1 MTKLKTKFY
10 VYILLPVFLVITL
23 AGVISFLVARHIVL
37 EQLWELGQSLLQQT
51 ADEVDSTFGTGVQ
64 TLSILTI
71 HEGFVPSSEKD
82 LQNFFRELRDRLPV
96 EAILLISLDG
106 RLIAGVED
114 SKIPADYQP
123 VFEKWFTDALDSS
136 EPVIG
141 PPTVSPFTSQP
152 VITVANRVLDKH
164 GTPTGVMAYTVPLNR
179 VSCHTAGMCPLE
191 RSNEAIFSI
200 FVRDGAFLT
209 HTDKNLVGHKLGE
222 SNDDLHIRMRQALG
236 EDKPSWCG
244 IGYVGGEQY
253 FGGFRKSRYGQ
264 VYVGLE
270 IPLAVGLRPV
280 MALGASYLGLGVAC
294 LILLPLILKILA
306 KRLVK
311 PIRIL
316 SEATAKFGRGEYD
329 QVLPVTN
336 KDELWDLVDAFNKMS
351 AGVRQRDFIRNTFG
365 RYVPPEIVDQVLESE
380 DGLKLG
386 GESREI
392 TILMSDLR
400 GFSAQTAD
408 MPPDRVLLMLNRY
421 LGRMVEI
428 LLDHKAVIDEMEGD
442 GILAFFGAP
451 MVMTDHPA
459 RAVACAL
466 AMQGAMAEINAQNEV
481 DGLPHLEMGIGINT
495 GQVVVGNIGSEKR
508 TKYGIVGSAVNFTGR
523 IESYSLGDQILISES
538 TFARVAG
545 ILEVRDVLSVEMKGF
560 RGKVQLYDVR
570 GISGPF
576 NVSLKD
582 TFDVPL
588 PVPHKIPVS
597 VRAIVRKIIKPAR
610 ISAFITHLSETSV
623 VIETSEHLDEISEIR
638 IDLVDELL
646 AGMAGESFARVLSTE
661 RSGDLDIWRARF
673 TFLSPEARRILRTLF
688 SRT

>member
-1 MTKLKTKFY
+1 MGKLKTKFY
-10 VYILLPVFLVITL
+10 VFVLLPVFLVITL
-23 AGVISFLVARHIVL
+23 AGVTSYLVARHIVL

-82 LQNFFRELRDRLPV
+82 LYTFFKELRGRLPV
-96 EAILLISLDG
+96 EAILLVSLDG
-106 RLIAGVED
+106 RFIAGVD
-114 SKIPADYQP
+114 NSKIPADYQP
-123 VFEKWFTDALDSS
+123 VFEKWFTDALESK
-136 EPVIG
+136 EPVIA

-152 VITVANRVLDKH
+152 VITVANRVVDKN
-164 GTPTGVMAYTVPLNR
+164 GAATGVMAYTMPLNKLG
-179 VSCHTAGMCPLE
+179 CHGAGLRPLD
-191 RSNEAIFSI
+191 RTGGAIFSI

-209 HTDKNLVGHKLGE
+209 HTDKALVGRKLGD
-222 SNDDLHIRMRQALG
+222 SSDDLHIKMRRALG
-236 EDKPSWCG
+236 EEKASWCG
-244 IGYVGGEQY
+244 IGYVGGKEY

-270 IPLAVGLRPV
+270 IPLSVGLRPV
-280 MALGASYLGLGVAC
+280 MALGASYLVLGIVC
-294 LILLPLILKILA
+294 LILLPLILKVLA

-311 PIRIL
+311 PIRLL
-316 SEATAKFGRGEYD
+316 SEATAKFGKGEYD

-336 KDELWDLVDAFNKMS
+336 KDELWDLVEAFNKMS

-400 GFSAQTAD
+400 GFSAQTVD

-428 LLDHKAVIDEMEGD
+428 LLDHKAVIDEMQGD

-451 MVMTDHPA
+451 LLMSDHPA

-466 AMQGAMAEINAQNEV
+466 SMQAAMAEINAMNEA

-495 GQVVVGNIGSEKR
+495 GNVVVGNIGSEKR

-523 IESYSLGDQILISES
+523 IESYSLGDQILISEA
-538 TFARVAG
+538 TFARVGG
-545 ILEVRDVLSVEMKGF
+545 ILQIRDVLSVEMKGF
-560 RGKVQLYDVR
+560 RGKVQLFDVR

-576 NVSLKD
+576 NVSLAD
-582 TFDVPL
+582 TFDVPA
-588 PVPHKIPVS
+588 PVAHKIPVS
-597 VRAIVRKIIKPAR
+597 VRAIVRKVIRPEQV
-610 ISAFITHLSETSV
+610 SAFITHLSETSAV
-623 VIETSEHLDEISEIR
+623 METTEHFDEACEIR
-638 IDLVDELL
+638 IDLVDETL
-646 AGMAGESFARVLSTE
+646 AGLAGESFARILSIE
-661 RSGDLDIWRARF
+661 RQEEMDIWQVRF

-688 SRT
+688 SRN